1 MIDQINKLLEDG
13 LKSSP
18 ETSRYVENTW
28 ISQKIKIKLYFSYTL
43 LMKCLHPTPPH
54 SHLPSVSAAS
64 LEGSVLVNM
73 IKLKKDQTFDDYC
86 SEMLILQ
93 LQKYAREYDAQTTD
107 VVFDTYKQVSLKSS
121 ARKK

>member
-1 MIDQINKLLEDG
+1 
-13 LKSSP
+13 
-18 ETSRYVENTW
+18 
-28 ISQKIKIKLYFSYTL
+28 
-43 LMKCLHPTPPH
+43 
-54 SHLPSVSAAS
+54 
-64 LEGSVLVNM
+64 M

-121 ARKK
+121 ARKKYGKGIWRKVQVNSITPTNWRTFFRINENK

>member
-1 MIDQINKLLEDG
+1 
-13 LKSSP
+13 
-18 ETSRYVENTW
+18 
-28 ISQKIKIKLYFSYTL
+28 
-43 LMKCLHPTPPH
+43 
-54 SHLPSVSAAS
+54 
-64 LEGSVLVNM
+64 M

-121 ARKK
+121 ARKKYGKGIRRKVQVNSITPTNWRTFLRIDKNK